1 MGHAGRISFLRRHP
15 HQEAGPMS
23 SESSSPRSD
32 GDSARDNEYR
42 MFEIR
47 QVASE
52 DGSVETRKERND
64 RLAQRRSNLHAR
76 AT

>member
-1 MGHAGRISFLRRHP
+1 
-15 HQEAGPMS
+15 MS

-42 MFEIR
+42 LFEIR

>member
-1 MGHAGRISFLRRHP
+1 
-15 HQEAGPMS
+15 MS
-23 SESSSPRSD
+23 AESSSPRSD

-42 MFEIR
+42 LFEVR

-64 RLAQRRSNLHAR
+64 RLAQPYCPAPFLGPGLLVVVERPIDR
-76 AT
+76 